1 MGDLLEADITSTLD
15 ALVADGVVVC
25 GPYKTID
32 CEDEGYP
39 VRVQRLARMYAM
51 LITRHLRCS
60 LEFALPS

>member
-39 VRVQRLARMYAM
+39 VRVQHLARM
-51 LITRHLRCS
+51 
-60 LEFALPS
+60 